1 MKPIRKLTILIIDDH
16 LMVRQGMKNML
27 ESLDIMYD
35 IKVVEADSLKS
46 ALQKLKLHFIDLV
59 FLDFNLENITGAEI
73 LPILLEFRKDLK
85 VVTLSNYDELLYV
98 NLMLKNG
105 ALGYLLKNISKKQLV
120 DCILMIMNNQKFFS
134 PEILIKMLKS
144 EDEHKKLLKQ
154 IKTNLTPREIQV
166 LQMISLEFTNT
177 EISEKLFL
185 SKRTIDSHRQNILI
199 KLKVKNTVGLVK
211 YGILN
216 KLI

>member
-1 MKPIRKLTILIIDDH
+1 
-16 LMVRQGMKNML
+16 MVRQGLKNML
-27 ESLDIMYD
+27 ESLDIMFN
-35 IKVVEADSLKS
+35 IKVYEADSLKT
-46 ALQKLKLHFIDLV
+46 ALQKLRTYLIDLV
-59 FLDFNLENITGAEI
+59 FLDFNLESITGAEI
-73 LPILLEFRKDLK
+73 LPLLLEYKSDLK
-85 VVTLSNYDELLYV
+85 VVALSNYDELLYV

-105 ALGYLLKNISKKQLV
+105 ALGYLLKNISKQQLV

-134 PEILIKMLKS
+134 PEILIKMLKN

-177 EISEKLFL
+177 EISEKLYL
-185 SKRTIDSHRQNILI
+185 SKRTIDNHRQNLLI
-199 KLKVKNTVGLVK
+199 KLKVKNTVGLIK
-211 YGILN
+211 YALLH